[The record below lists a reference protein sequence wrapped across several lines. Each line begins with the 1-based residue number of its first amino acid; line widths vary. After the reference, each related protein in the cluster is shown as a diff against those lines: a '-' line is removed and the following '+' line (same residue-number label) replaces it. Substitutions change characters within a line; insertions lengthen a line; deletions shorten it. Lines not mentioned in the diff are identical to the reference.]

1 MSQKPSDLSCWF
13 LKVRQDGISLK
24 VKRSIGE
31 VAELD
36 SSSLPLIR
44 GGLGRGQ
51 IKVTWDL

>member
-31 VAELD
+31 VAELGKRD
-36 SSSLPLIR
+36 R
-44 GGLGRGQ
+44 YHGR
-51 IKVTWDL
+51 